1 VARTTYRQFKRE
13 AATHTSRRRFQ
24 THDSADKIVEL
35 MEAVRTRPQQAPQ
48 ASATLDYSTFKD
60 SLASAIGEIK
70 LEIQSQHEH
79 TRLEVQTGT
88 SKVVSAVKA
97 SPAAYVKTVCEFGAL
112 FLVLTLI
119 LRFALHIELVN
130 PAFAVF
136 ALAALAVYW
145 TMAHLKQKSDDGNS
159 RQP

>member
-1 VARTTYRQFKRE
+1 MARTTYRQFKQR
-13 AATHTSRRRFQ
+13 AVARRSGRVF
-24 THDSADKIVEL
+24 TNDTADKIVEL
-35 MEAVRTRPQQAPQ
+35 TEAARHGAPTTP
-48 ASATLDYSTFKD
+48 STPRVVDYTAFKET
-60 SLASAIGEIK
+60 LASAVGEIK

-88 SKVVSAVKA
+88 FKVVSAVKA

-112 FLVLTLI
+112 FLILTLI

-145 TMAHLKQKSDDGNS
+145 SMAHIKQKTDDS
-159 RQP
+159 SARQP